1 MEGTTW
7 CDDKS
12 LVLEGKMNP
21 KISIII
27 PVYNGEAFI
36 EKCMKSILMQTMQEL
51 QIIVV
56 DDGSTDH
63 TYEILRKMAVDDTRI
78 EIIHQKNC
86 GVAKARNKGLSSAR
100 GEWIMFVDSDDT
112 IDNDYCASMFEAAN
126 MLNVDVLI
134 SYSGLGEKKID
145 LLEERKKLIL
155 ASLSYDEASFTFNID
170 APWGKL
176 FRNSVLQKKHIKFP
190 EKLTRSEDALF
201 CASVYEN
208 VDDIGTMNR
217 SGYIHNKREG
227 SLCRSFSPNGMK
239 MLELILSEN
248 QKWIL
253 AHHPFERD
261 YFRALWYR
269 VLPGIVECE
278 TSYFLHYKNT
288 NSCSKNAIEYQRFLR
303 QKKVREAIRKLKIS
317 EIENRQYRIR
327 LCFYKLSLGWLFIMI
342 KRK

>member
-1 MEGTTW
+1 MIP
-7 CDDKS
+7 S
-12 LVLEGKMNP
+12 
-21 KISIII
+21 ISIII
-27 PVYNGEAFI
+27 PVYNGEAFV
-36 EKCMKSILMQTMQEL
+36 EKCLTSVLNQTMKEL

-56 DDGSTDH
+56 DDGSSDG
-63 TYEILRKMAVDDTRI
+63 TYAILERFASKDSRM

-112 IDNDYCASMFEAAN
+112 IDNDYCANMLEVAN

-134 SYSGLGEKKID
+134 SYSSLGEEKKIY

-176 FRNSVLQKKHIKFP
+176 FRNSILQKKHIKFP

-208 VDDIGTMNR
+208 VANIGAMNR

-248 QKWIL
+248 QKWVL
-253 AHHPFERD
+253 AHHPSEKD
-261 YFRALWYR
+261 YFHALWYR

-278 TSYFLHYKNT
+278 TSYFLHSKNT
-288 NSCSKNAIEYQRFLR
+288 NSRSKNAIEYQRFLK
-303 QKKVREAIRKLKIS
+303 QKKVRAAIQQLKIND
-317 EIENRQYRIR
+317 IENIQYRIR
-327 LCFYKLSLGWLFIMI
+327 LCFYKLSLGWLFIML